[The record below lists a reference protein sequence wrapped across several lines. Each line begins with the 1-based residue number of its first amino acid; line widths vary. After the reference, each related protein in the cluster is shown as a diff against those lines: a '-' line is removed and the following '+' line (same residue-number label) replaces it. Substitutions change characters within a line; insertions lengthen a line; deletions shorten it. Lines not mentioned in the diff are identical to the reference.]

1 MKLGVCTSFANVE
14 IAANAGFEYI
24 ECALSSLAAMPEEE
38 YQALLEK
45 SASFPIPVLKCN
57 GFLPATVPVSG
68 PGHDTEQL
76 KAYLEK
82 ALSRAHA
89 LGIKT
94 AVFGSGGARKVP
106 EGWTHFRAW
115 QQIADFLRLAN
126 EYAEKYDIN
135 IAIEPLRRKECN
147 ILNLVSEG
155 MAMSALVDQPRIG
168 VLGDTFHMLSCH
180 EPWSNLTDAGD
191 RLWHIHIS
199 HTLPDLSGRIY
210 PKNGD
215 GEDYA
220 ALFAAL
226 NEMGYEGRI
235 TMEAPCRNFEVEA
248 GEALARLKASV

>member
-1 MKLGVCTSFANVE
+1 MKLGVCTSFDNIE
-14 IAANAGFEYI
+14 IAAKAGFEYL
-24 ECALSSLAAMPEEE
+24 ECGLSSLTAMSEED
-38 YQALLEK
+38 YQALLAK

-106 EGWTHFRAW
+106 EGWSHFRAW

-126 EYAEKYDIN
+126 EYAEKYDID

-155 MAMSALVDQPRIG
+155 LAMSALVDLPRIG

-180 EPWSNLTDAGD
+180 EPYSNLTDAGD

-210 PKNGD
+210 PKSDD
-215 GEDYA
+215 GEDYETVIRT
-220 ALFAAL
+220 LK
-226 NEMGYEGRI
+226 EMDYKGDVS
-235 TMEAPCRNFEVEA
+235 VEA
-248 GEALARLKASV
+248 GTKDFAADAIAAIECLRKYF